1 MNKNKTIAVL
11 FLVILTLCSCEP
23 QQPTIKDTK
32 EDLGVILSAVVIPTS
47 INENLKMQITTD
59 KNVVVIKGLTRIEL
73 RTHLIKVNNVVVLN
87 GSTFEIY

>member
-32 EDLGVILSAVVIPTS
+32 EDLGVILSAVVIPTNA
-47 INENLKMQITTD
+47 NENQKMQITTD